1 MRPYTKTMAREAP
14 RDGWPRAVLCGLLAV
29 YVAVLC
35 ASPVFHHDVDCHLK
49 SPAHCPGCVASPA
62 AVRGENAAD
71 LGETHLPP
79 AEAVGS
85 ETAVAAATLVAHGLK
100 GRSPPA

>member
-1 MRPYTKTMAREAP
+1 MVAVAP
-14 RDGWPRAVLCGLLAV
+14 RHGFARAVLCGLLAV

-35 ASPVFHHDVDCHLK
+35 ASPVFHHDLDCHLK

-62 AVRGENAAD
+62 ALRGESAVD

-85 ETAVAAATLVAHGLK
+85 EAAIAATPPVAHGLK

>member
-1 MRPYTKTMAREAP
+1 MAADAP
-14 RDGWPRAVLCGLLAV
+14 RNGRWRHLLCGLLVV

-35 ASPVFHHDVDCHLK
+35 ASPLFHHDLDCHLK
-49 SPAHCPGCVASPA
+49 TPAHCPGCIASPA
-62 AVRGENAAD
+62 ALRGESTID

-79 AEAVGS
+79 AEAVGHQP
-85 ETAVAAATLVAHGLK
+85 AMAAAPLVAHGLK

>member
-1 MRPYTKTMAREAP
+1 MVAVAP
-14 RDGWPRAVLCGLLAV
+14 RYGFARAVLCGLLAV

-35 ASPVFHHDVDCHLK
+35 ASPFFHHDLDCHLK

-62 AVRGENAAD
+62 ALRGESGVD

-79 AEAVGS
+79 AEAVGY
-85 ETAVAAATLVAHGLK
+85 ETALAVAPLLAHGLK

>member
-1 MRPYTKTMAREAP
+1 MAADGP
-14 RDGWPRAVLCGLLAV
+14 RHGWPRVVVLGLLAV

-35 ASPVFHHDVDCHLK
+35 ASPIFHHDLDCHLK

-62 AVRGENAAD
+62 ALRGEGVID

-79 AEAVGS
+79 AGAVGH
-85 ETAVAAATLVAHGLK
+85 EAARAAAPLVAHGLK